1 MDSTYV
7 VFPRVNEVKVE
18 QEVLDTSNLKPLEAI
33 IQNEASI
40 ISTGTECAR
49 LTGLETGQTF
59 PTRPGYGCIGRI
71 VEKGAGLADFKIGDR
86 VFYAGKHA
94 SVNRFLH
101 GQDHQWGWLYPARE
115 EVDPVEGSMVCM
127 AAIAMTA
134 PVVTELDPGDT
145 VAVFGL
151 GLVGALAAQLYRI
164 QGARVIGLDPV
175 RTRCDLARRLGIREI
190 LDVPSEKQ
198 AEAVKEL
205 TGGRGADVTVDAVGH
220 SKVIE
225 ACVAATAKL
234 GQVVL
239 LGTPRAPVDMNVSPL
254 LRAIHSNG
262 LVVRGAHMWRME
274 HNQLK
279 MVKKTVAW
287 VTNLMFEYIADGR
300 LNVRDLISHTIR
312 PEDAPSAYEGLIHR
326 KNEYTAVV
334 IDWR

>member
-1 MDSTYV
+1 MESTYV
-7 VFPRVNEVKVE
+7 IFPRVNEVKVE
-18 QEVLDTSNLKPLEAI
+18 REDLDTSALKPMEAI
-33 IQNEASI
+33 IRNETSI
-40 ISTGTECAR
+40 ISTGTESAR
-49 LTGLETGQTF
+49 LTGQEANQTF

-71 VEKGAGLADFKIGDR
+71 VEKGAGITDFKIGDR

-94 SVNRFLH
+94 SVNRFTH
-101 GQDHQWGWLYPARE
+101 RQDHQWGWLYPARE
-115 EVDPVEGSMVCM
+115 DVDPVDGSMVCM

-134 PVVTELDPGDT
+134 PIVTELDPGDT

-151 GLVGALAAQLYRI
+151 GLVGALAAQLYKI

-175 RTRCDLARRLGIREI
+175 RSRCDLARRLGIPHVLE
-190 LDVPSEKQ
+190 VPSEKQ

-205 TGGRGADVTVDAVGH
+205 TGGTGAHVAVDAVGH

-225 ACVAATAKL
+225 TCVAAAARL
-234 GQVVL
+234 GQVIL
-239 LGTPRAPVDMNVSPL
+239 LGTPRAPVEMNVSPL
-254 LRAIHSNG
+254 LRAIHTNG

-274 HNQLK
+274 HNDLK

-287 VTNLMFEYIADGR
+287 TTRLMFEYIADGR
-300 LNVRDLISHTIR
+300 LNVRNLVSHTIR
-312 PEDAPSAYEGLIHR
+312 PEDVPSAYEGLIHR